1 MQHGAPSAC
10 RALMRASIV
19 VLLASGSAA
28 ADVTWTAPVGCPDTA
43 AVRAKIER
51 RLDGMSLADVS
62 IDVTVTKAKGKLTAT
77 IEAGANHER
86 TLTATRCS
94 ELADAVALIVAQLAT
109 DAREKVQKVQN
120 VEAPIVITALAPPV
134 SSERGEGQPI
144 VALPEQRPANAWAG
158 GFRALALSGI
168 GMTPSV
174 GVGADVSAFVQRG
187 TNFVELGYAKWVP
200 RPMQILASESGAVQ
214 FDLQL
219 VALRGGW
226 ASTTMPLR
234 GWIGLEV
241 GQMHGEGPALRT
253 PESGVGRWVAI
264 SSGFG
269 VGWPMSPR
277 TRLVG
282 TFEVA
287 VPVQRAEFQFM
298 DGSEV
303 REPAPISARSALG
316 VEVAWH

>member
-1 MQHGAPSAC
+1 
-10 RALMRASIV
+10 MRASLV

-28 ADVTWTAPVGCPDTA
+28 ADVTWTAPAGCPDAA

-51 RLDGMSLADVS
+51 RLDGMSLAGVS
-62 IDVTVTKAKGKLTAT
+62 IDVTVAKTQRFVAT
-77 IEAGANHER
+77 IESGANHER
-86 TLTATRCS
+86 TLTATKCS

-109 DAREKVQKVQN
+109 EARDNLEI
-120 VEAPIVITALAPPV
+120 VEAPMAVVALAQPV
-134 SSERGEGQPI
+134 SSERGQGQPI
-144 VALPEQRPANAWAG
+144 VPEPEARPADAWAG

-200 RPMQILASESGAVQ
+200 RPMQILASEAGTVQ

-226 ASTTMPLR
+226 ASTNMPLR
-234 GWIGLEV
+234 GWVGLEV

-253 PESGVGRWVAI
+253 PASGVGRWVAI

>member
-1 MQHGAPSAC
+1 
-10 RALMRASIV
+10 MRATLL
-19 VLLASGSAA
+19 VLLASGTAT
-28 ADVTWTAPVGCPDTA
+28 ADVTWTAPAGCPDA
-43 AVRAKIER
+43 KAVRAKIER

-62 IDVTVTKAKGKLTAT
+62 IDVSVVRTGNKLTAT

-86 TLTATRCS
+86 TLTAAKCS
-94 ELADAVALIVAQLAT
+94 ELADAVALIVAQLAQ
-109 DAREKVQKVQN
+109 AQHR
-120 VEAPIVITALAPPV
+120 VEVTVPIEVTALVPPV
-134 SSERGEGQPI
+134 AKPELALRLPVAAERPPS
-144 VALPEQRPANAWAG
+144 APWTA

-168 GMTPSV
+168 GMTPEV
-174 GVGADVSAFVQRG
+174 GVGADISAFVQRD
-187 TNFVELGYAKWVP
+187 TRFVEVGYAKWVP
-200 RPMQILASESGAVQ
+200 RPMQILASESGTVQ

-219 VALRGGW
+219 VAIRGGW
-226 ASTTMPLR
+226 ASTKMPLR
-234 GWIGLEV
+234 GWVGLEV

-269 VGWPMSPR
+269 VGWPISPR

-287 VPVQRAEFQFM
+287 VPVDRAKFQFM
-298 DGSEV
+298 DGSEI

-316 VEVAWH
+316 VELAWR